1 MDDTVTSSF
10 GETKGIGSLKL
21 IMLVKITK
29 EDSEDE
35 SIASSATVALF

>member
-10 GETKGIGSLKL
+10 RETKGMGNLKL
-21 IMLVKITK
+21 IVLVEITK

-35 SIASSATVALF
+35 SIVSSATVALF